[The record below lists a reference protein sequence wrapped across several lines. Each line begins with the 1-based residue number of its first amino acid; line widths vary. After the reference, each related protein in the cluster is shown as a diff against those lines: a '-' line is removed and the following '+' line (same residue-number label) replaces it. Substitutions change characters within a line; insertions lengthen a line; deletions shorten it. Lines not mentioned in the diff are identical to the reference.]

1 MNSTVRPIFNEKVV
15 EKWNLWVREQCTNAL
30 FTVENSTF
38 VATVQWT
45 VAALLPETR
54 EKKKKKREF
63 TNADAALQYIN
74 CFRKTLQDWH
84 FML

>member
-1 MNSTVRPIFNEKVV
+1 MDPWTVHE
-15 EKWNLWVREQCTNAL
+15 CTV
-30 FTVENSTF
+30 FTVEKSTF
-38 VATVQWT
+38 AATVQWT

-54 EKKKKKREF
+54 ENKKRKKKKREF

-74 CFRKTLQDWH
+74 CFTKTLQGWH